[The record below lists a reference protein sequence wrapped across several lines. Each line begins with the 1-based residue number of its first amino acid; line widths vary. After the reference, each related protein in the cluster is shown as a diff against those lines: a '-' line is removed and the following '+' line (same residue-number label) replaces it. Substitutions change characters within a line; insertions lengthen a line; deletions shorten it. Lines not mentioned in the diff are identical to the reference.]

1 MHYSDVENKKKQ
13 QQKKNGHMSPNRL
26 ASTMS
31 SWIVKF
37 NPIPVLLIDV
47 DIRVLGELYSTR
59 SSMLFRGK
67 TWLT

>member
-1 MHYSDVENKKKQ
+1 
-13 QQKKNGHMSPNRL
+13 MSPNRL

-67 TWLT
+67 IWLT